1 MWAAI
6 LVYVLICSLSFGFNA
21 QINSPGATSRFS
33 PGGQYIMLTFSGGP
47 HYYATAKILDIL
59 KEKKVK
65 ATFFVS
71 GSKAINHES
80 LLKRIH
86 QEKHELASYGF
97 HHQHFIKISQEK
109 VLAGLLESSKLI
121 SSVTNIPVKHCR
133 APNGYTNAEINQY
146 IKTNTQMKV
155 VLWSLD
161 SHDIKEQ
168 NPLKIIDNVIKNAK
182 PGDIVLLHDTLN
194 QTITSLP
201 GIIDGLYKQGY
212 EFLTIAEVSS
222 FPDDSPH

>member
-1 MWAAI
+1 M
-6 LVYVLICSLSFGFNA
+6 
-21 QINSPGATSRFS
+21 
-33 PGGQYIMLTFSGGP
+33 M
-47 HYYATAKILDIL
+47 
-59 KEKKVK
+59 
-65 ATFFVS
+65 
-71 GSKAINHES
+71 
-80 LLKRIH
+80 
-86 QEKHELASYGF
+86 
-97 HHQHFIKISQEK
+97 
-109 VLAGLLESSKLI
+109 
-121 SSVTNIPVKHCR
+121 
-133 APNGYTNAEINQY
+133 INQY